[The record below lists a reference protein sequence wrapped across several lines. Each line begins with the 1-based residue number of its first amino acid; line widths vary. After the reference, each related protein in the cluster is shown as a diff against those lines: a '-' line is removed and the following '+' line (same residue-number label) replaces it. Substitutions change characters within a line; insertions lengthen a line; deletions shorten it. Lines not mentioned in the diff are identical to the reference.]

1 MKKSFPVLPIL
12 LVVAAGGAVAVTL
25 TVMNTPPTVAPGPGT
40 DGPATSLATP
50 QTAPELAEIPPAV
63 RTLPADP
70 SDAVKRL
77 AKAWPADVGAFHKEL
92 AALAVRPIPGDPGAD
107 GPRSARELAE
117 AIEGKRVLPAA
128 SFERAIL
135 ATAILRARGEDPRL
149 GAVVG
154 AKHAASELL
163 ARRFVVGTGAG
174 PWVALDALPLDQ
186 GQVVPLADVDVAA
199 NVMGFRLLAAINRG
213 DKDGASRLA
222 GLLRRLRLNDPA
234 LLFTIGRSEVAGG
247 LGEIGEATMNKAA
260 ALASDAMT
268 HYLLGL
274 AARELGRPFKAD
286 AAFRKATE
294 LDPTF
299 GDPWVQL
306 AELAIG
312 RLDLTPKNE
321 QPALIQTAKDALAA
335 GTKASPDTLGL
346 RLVGAH
352 LAALEDRYDEAATLL
367 TEETRLHP
375 RAGQAWVAL
384 AEVLVAQDKSAEAI
398 KALEAARL
406 QGLDTAQILA
416 VLGALYATNER
427 VNDAVPLLERALK
440 LDPGS
445 RELRPELAQLKRHLG
460 KGAEAKALLLEHT
473 QRFPDDVNMVLLLAQ
488 LELEQGDVAGARARI
503 GKVLAQDPDH
513 KDARLLDYLARL
525 VASEDPGAAR
535 ARAVAALGSRKKL
548 AEFLLGQGFDKEGEA
563 LLLEA
568 MKEEPEELEA
578 PVLLVALYTA
588 RGQDKEATRVREE
601 TLARVAEGE
610 RAELTKM
617 FDEAVLAGKTQ
628 QP

>member
-1 MKKSFPVLPIL
+1 MKKSIPVLPIL
-12 LVVAAGGAVAVTL
+12 LVVVAGGAVAVTL
-25 TVMNTPPTVAPGPGT
+25 TVMNTPPATPGPGAE
-40 DGPATSLATP
+40 GPATSLATP
-50 QTAPELAEIPPAV
+50 QTAPELAEIPPEV

-77 AKAWPADVGAFHKEL
+77 AKAWPVEIGALAKEL
-92 AALAVRPIPGDPGAD
+92 AALPERPIPGDPGAD

-135 ATAILRARGEDPRL
+135 ATAILRARGEDPLL

-163 ARRFVVGTGAG
+163 ARRFVVRTGAG
-174 PWVALDALPLDQ
+174 PWVALDGAPLDQ
-186 GQVVPLADVDVAA
+186 GQVVPLGEVDVAA
-199 NVMGFRLLAAINRG
+199 NVMGFRVLAAINRG

-222 GLLRRLRLNDPA
+222 GLLRRIRPNDPA
-234 LLFTIGRSEVAGG
+234 LLFTIGRSEIAGG
-247 LGEIGEATMNKAA
+247 LGEIGEATLNKAA

-274 AARELGRPFKAD
+274 AARELARPFKAD
-286 AAFRKATE
+286 AAFRKAAE

-299 GDPWVQL
+299 ADPWVQL

-312 RLDLTPKNE
+312 RLDLTPKKE

-335 GTKASPDTLGL
+335 GRKANPDTLGI
-346 RLVGAH
+346 RLIGAH
-352 LAALEDRYDEAATLL
+352 LAALEDHYDEAATLL
-367 TEETRLHP
+367 TEETKLHP

-384 AEVLVAQDKSAEAI
+384 AEVLVAQEKSADAI
-398 KALEAARL
+398 KALEQARL

-427 VNDAVPLLERALK
+427 VNDAVPLLEKALK

-488 LELEQGDVAGARARI
+488 LELEQGDMAGARARI
-503 GKVLAQDPDH
+503 GKVLAKDPDH

-525 VASEDPGAAR
+525 VANEDPGEAR
-535 ARAVAALGSRKKL
+535 PRAVAALGSRKKL
-548 AEFLLGQGFDKEGEA
+548 AEFLLGQGFDKEGET
-563 LLLEA
+563 LLVEA
-568 MKEEPEELEA
+568 MKEEPEELGA

-617 FDEAVLAGKTQ
+617 FDEAVLAGKTK